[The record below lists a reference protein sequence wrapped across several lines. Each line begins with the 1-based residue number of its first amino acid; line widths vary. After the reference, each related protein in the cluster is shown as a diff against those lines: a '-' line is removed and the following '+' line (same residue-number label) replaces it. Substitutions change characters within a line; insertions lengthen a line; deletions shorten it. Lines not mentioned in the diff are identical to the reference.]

1 MLNEFCECASPWVS
15 GDKCDQ
21 CNKKIAPERLK
32 LIPEESLTK
41 ASVSKPST
49 QTNPK
54 VQVDEG
60 IAAALRVKKYGSLWD
75 QIGSVINIL
84 NSVGAGIL
92 FILLLVS
99 GLEGKI
105 ILLGIVVIAVLWG
118 LSYLQ
123 ISIIKGLASYFQ
135 MRSADYLER
144 KGKDK

>member
-1 MLNEFCECASPWVS
+1 MTEYCECASPWVS
-15 GDKCDQ
+15 RDKCDR
-21 CNKKIAPERLK
+21 CKKQIAPERLAVLPK
-32 LIPEESLTK
+32 EVPTGI
-41 ASVSKPST
+41 ST
-49 QTNPK
+49 GKSPTSNSPK
-54 VQVDEG
+54 ISADEG
-60 IAAALRVKKYGSLWD
+60 VQAALRVKKYGTLWD
-75 QIGSVINIL
+75 QIGSIINVL
-84 NSVGAGIL
+84 NSIGATIL
-92 FILLLVS
+92 LILLLIS